1 MSAVRKWNRFLGAV
15 LTAFGILIL
24 GFLAFR
30 AEVIK
35 DPSVAFWPMF
45 GVFNPDLR
53 GEQPLS
59 SWAPFAVA
67 QVAIWT
73 LLAYFLFSVVEGI
86 RRSGSRKRKP

>member
-1 MSAVRKWNRFLGAV
+1 MASAVRKWNLFLRAV
-15 LTAFGILIL
+15 LTAIGVLVL

-35 DPSVAFWPMF
+35 DPSLAFWPAF
-45 GVFNPDLR
+45 GLFNSDLR

-59 SWAPFAVA
+59 SWAPLALT

-73 LLAYFLFSVVEGI
+73 VLAYFFYSVVEGI
-86 RRSGSRKRKP
+86 RRGASRKP